1 MIRGDIH
8 LYEFA
13 APDKRRPVLI
23 LTRSQAIPH
32 LSTVTVAP
40 VTSTIRDTPSQV
52 LLGEE
57 DGMKH
62 RCCVNCHQ
70 ITTVPKGKIGRRLTS
85 LSHSRMRQVMES
97 IQFCL
102 ALDDD
107 SAELEWEVS

>member
-1 MIRGDIH
+1 MNRGDIH
-8 LYEFA
+8 LYTFA

-52 LLGEE
+52 LLGED
-57 DGMKH
+57 DGMKQP
-62 RCCVNCHQ
+62 CCINCHQ
-70 ITTVPKGKIGRRLTS
+70 ITTVPKEKIGRRLTS
-85 LSHSRMRQVMES
+85 LSNSRMRQVMES

-102 ALDDD
+102 ALDEDMED
-107 SAELEWEVS
+107 REWDVS